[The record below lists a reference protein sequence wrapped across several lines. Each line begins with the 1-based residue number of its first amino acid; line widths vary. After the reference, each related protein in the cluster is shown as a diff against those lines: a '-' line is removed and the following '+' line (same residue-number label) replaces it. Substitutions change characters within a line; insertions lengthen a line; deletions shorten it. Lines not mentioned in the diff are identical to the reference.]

1 MVIKGN
7 KTMKKVSYV
16 IFIISILSLHITT
29 AQDIF
34 KQHGFTKEPLTLSN
48 GSYNEFFNNDEVVQI
63 GTVLLNTKTN
73 KVVAFVEEDTL
84 KTTYLAESSSRW
96 LSVDPLARKY
106 PQVSPYVY
114 VANNP
119 IKFID
124 PDGKDVLLVIWG
136 TGNGSQGVGHAALAI
151 SNYKQVSERV
161 QVNGQ
166 WTTQSRMVPDGTY
179 TFRDF
184 GPAVRADKS
193 NFYKNLP
200 GAFGKEKVTLDDLK
214 SKDVTHGMEGRAA
227 DGIIKI
233 KTDNA
238 TDQIVNKAL
247 DSFEKANSSY
257 NGLNR
262 NCSDFATD
270 GVKYASGDGTVSGD
284 EKANDKVSVST
295 PNEIYKATENLPN
308 TEVLKDAGSSVEGST
323 LKVVTN
329 DNVDKAIHKTE

>member
-1 MVIKGN
+1 MRKTILAISFILVASLGLTHAQTIFKKYGFN
-7 KTMKKVSYV
+7 KT
-16 IFIISILSLHITT
+16 
-29 AQDIF
+29 
-34 KQHGFTKEPLTLSN
+34 PLTLSE
-48 GSYNEFFNNDEVVQI
+48 GKYKEFFTNDEVVQI
-63 GTVLLNTKTN
+63 GTVRLNTRTN
-73 KVVAFVEEDTL
+73 KVIEFLKEDTA
-84 KTTYLAESSSRW
+84 KVNYKSEFSSRW